1 MSIQI
6 YKPNKNNNGFAFS
19 FYKVPNKKDG
29 LPSLFI
35 NAIAQYAWNDQ
46 KKIGSFSGN
55 KDNPEKNISIK
66 FNEFECGAIIS
77 AINNRFEWNT
87 YHAYEDNKTQIK
99 LSPWDKVINTTKL
112 NSQTKESYEQKITLP
127 AFGLVIT
134 RNGNQVFK
142 IPLEPGEVEC
152 IKILC
157 QTIIEEICNQNI
169 YKRNKSENDTAVDN
183 SNNSQDYEF

>member
-19 FYKVPNKKDG
+19 FYMGENQRDG
-29 LPSLFI
+29 SPSLFI
-35 NAIAQYAWNDQ
+35 NAIAQHSWDD
-46 KKIGSFSGN
+46 KKRIGSFSGS
-55 KDNPEKNISIK
+55 KSDPEKNISIK
-66 FNEFECGAIIS
+66 FNEFECGSIIS
-77 AINNRFEWNT
+77 AIRNRYEWNT

-99 LSPWDKVINTTKL
+99 LSPWDKVITNTKV
-112 NSQTKESYEQKITLP
+112 NQKTKETYEEKVTLP

-142 IPLEPGEVEC
+142 IPVEPGEAEC

-157 QTIIEEICNQNI
+157 QTIISNICSKKIQ
-169 YKRNKSENDTAVDN
+169 KNKSSDQSN
-183 SNNSQDYEF
+183 SNYEF